1 MRKKKELEEYYVPSC
16 ADCQRLKSAT
26 THPIGPLHP
35 LPITEQQG
43 DSVAIDFIGP
53 LPKDSNFDSIITFTD
68 CLGSDLQIVPTQF
81 NLTAEKLADI
91 FFDSV
96 TTSNGSV
103 SADRQQS
110 LQSSFVR
117 MSRLKEC
124 QQVLVLS

>member
-1 MRKKKELEEYYVPSC
+1 M
-16 ADCQRLKSAT
+16 AQTTRL
-26 THPIGPLHP
+26 
-35 LPITEQQG
+35 
-43 DSVAIDFIGP
+43 V
-53 LPKDSNFDSIITFTD
+53 
-68 CLGSDLQIVPTQF
+68 
-81 NLTAEKLADI
+81 
-91 FFDSV
+91 V